1 MPETNPPIYRS
12 RFENSFVKYT
22 WMDAD
27 DGARGYW
34 IAEYPDGRVGY
45 FGADSEGNIV
55 PSARTGS
62 EQGTFRY
69 HLVDMVDLFGHRMR
83 YSYGLYNGVPLI
95 EHIGYVYTNPLQPRY
110 SVSFEYERRED
121 DTGFDYLSDAKGG
134 WNEIIEHRLARLN
147 VYSGTDRIRT
157 YELDYQPYGESNSFT
172 RLANVQQHGIDGEP
186 YPVAFTFDY
195 SSSRIGGCEGD
206 RCASPYMMDLGSLG
220 LSLAAGRSTL
230 VDINGDALPDVVDSS
245 LNDGRHRFFLNTPT
259 PEGTTYFEEQPVVSQ
274 VSASNHAFDSRYV
287 QVFDLNGDGF
297 TDVANV
303 QAGEVLLNT
312 GSGDWQG
319 AMASIETSDSMVED
333 LADLNEDDEQ
343 SAVRFM
349 DYNGDKK
356 IDVIRGTQAG
366 WLVYENT
373 GEGFVIN
380 DTVAWPTPEGS
391 SQPVGFEEDGLQI
404 SDMNGDGLL
413 DLVQLQ
419 PGQLIFWLN
428 HGWGQWSR
436 PYTLGLPFTHADDI
450 TLAQLEDL
458 NGDALNDVV
467 VVRGDVVKVALNLSG
482 RAFAPI
488 AEFNASNVEGSLPER
503 DDQTSVL
510 FADMNGNG
518 STDVVW
524 INNTN
529 GTVRA
534 LEPFPIRPNQLS
546 RIENG
551 IGAIT
556 EIVYGTSVQHLARD
570 TGTDKAWTLKLPHP
584 MLVVDR
590 TDTYDTLTNVHE
602 ITEYMYHDGFYDGVE
617 KQFRGFAMTEIR
629 QLGDTTQEEG
639 LTELLFDVGATDP
652 YRNGLQLE
660 QTTFSYPHNAPPTSN
675 TEKMAHA
682 LMRST
687 STYEDCAIAEV
698 PTPTEMDAAGQLPA
712 RWLCHTANVDVEME
726 KAPQSEWVRKE
737 SFTHY
742 DGYGNTIRTENLGV
756 VSIGDGAC
764 QPCTQDPDTFG
775 APCGNTCMGD
785 EHYTETDYIV
795 PGELTDGRWLL
806 GQPYRERTFGRE
818 GSEWVTETLIYY
830 DGPDFEGLPLGQ
842 LTHGNVSRTTQKVA
856 VGSDDVINAV
866 RNRYDEHG
874 NVVETLDPNGDPAEH
889 RHRRRYGYDADNLL
903 VTQTEILLKDP
914 EGHPYTLRRDVQ
926 YSPQWDK
933 PIESTAWMLIHNG
946 QEPDAAARRATYY
959 EYDNFGRLSGKRLP
973 GALHEL
979 SEVYHYELANP
990 SSRIRI
996 QKRSTLGGP
1005 LDLEVARCMD
1015 GKGRTYQTRTRLAE
1029 GSWQVDGLK
1038 VFNVRGSEWRVY
1050 QPYLDTH
1057 AACETLL
1064 PDDVRY
1070 TDYRRDGQYRLLEM
1084 IEPDAELYGGQP
1096 SVSRTVYAPLMTMAW
1111 DPEDSDPDSPHFETP
1126 TIQTTNGLGQLV
1138 AIDRTLEAQ
1147 DNRDNTLITFTYDQ
1161 R

>member
-1 MPETNPPIYRS
+1 
-12 RFENSFVKYT
+12 
-22 WMDAD
+22 
-27 DGARGYW
+27 
-34 IAEYPDGRVGY
+34 
-45 FGADSEGNIV
+45 
-55 PSARTGS
+55 
-62 EQGTFRY
+62 
-69 HLVDMVDLFGHRMR
+69 
-83 YSYGLYNGVPLI
+83 
-95 EHIGYVYTNPLQPRY
+95 
-110 SVSFEYERRED
+110 
-121 DTGFDYLSDAKGG
+121 
-134 WNEIIEHRLARLN
+134 
-147 VYSGTDRIRT
+147 
-157 YELDYQPYGESNSFT
+157 
-172 RLANVQQHGIDGEP
+172 
-186 YPVAFTFDY
+186 
-195 SSSRIGGCEGD
+195 
-206 RCASPYMMDLGSLG
+206 
-220 LSLAAGRSTL
+220 
-230 VDINGDALPDVVDSS
+230 
-245 LNDGRHRFFLNTPT
+245 
-259 PEGTTYFEEQPVVSQ
+259 
-274 VSASNHAFDSRYV
+274 
-287 QVFDLNGDGF
+287 
-297 TDVANV
+297 
-303 QAGEVLLNT
+303 
-312 GSGDWQG
+312 
-319 AMASIETSDSMVED
+319 
-333 LADLNEDDEQ
+333 
-343 SAVRFM
+343 
-349 DYNGDKK
+349 
-356 IDVIRGTQAG
+356 
-366 WLVYENT
+366 
-373 GEGFVIN
+373 
-380 DTVAWPTPEGS
+380 
-391 SQPVGFEEDGLQI
+391 
-404 SDMNGDGLL
+404 
-413 DLVQLQ
+413 
-419 PGQLIFWLN
+419 
-428 HGWGQWSR
+428 
-436 PYTLGLPFTHADDI
+436 
-450 TLAQLEDL
+450 
-458 NGDALNDVV
+458 
-467 VVRGDVVKVALNLSG
+467 
-482 RAFAPI
+482 
-488 AEFNASNVEGSLPER
+488 
-503 DDQTSVL
+503 
-510 FADMNGNG
+510 
-518 STDVVW
+518 
-524 INNTN
+524 
-529 GTVRA
+529 
-534 LEPFPIRPNQLS
+534 
-546 RIENG
+546 
-551 IGAIT
+551 
-556 EIVYGTSVQHLARD
+556 VQHLARD

-1147 DNRDNTLITFTYDQ
+1147 ASPARYTLQYDPLGRMTGYSDPDGNTKVQSYDLLGRITHIHGPNMGTTTFTYDDAGNTLTTTDARGITTRTDYDGANRPVARYAQDNRDNTLITFTYDQ
-1161 R
+1161 RRNCPAGDCTWTPGVLAESSYPLDLGDGDVKRGSDWFGYDIRGRQVYTARNVEGAHFAFSFDYDNADRLVATTYPNGQVLQRRYDDASRLIAIDGIVHTMDYTERGLPHSMGCADGSSTTLTYDARLRPSALTTTNTEGDILQGFTYQRDRAGNLL